1 MYWTW
6 AEINMYI
13 MTSLFAGWRGPWF
26 GDRVGR
32 GHSRPGGRRS
42 ALTYLLKSIGY
53 KLQVLARL
61 ENVYEYFINAKN
73 RILYLKRAFF
83 FRYIYVKINSYACIH
98 KSVFEMNVFTMLSLF
113 KKKKK
118 TGWRRANDIAIFTNG
133 KLTVN
138 ISSRTWDMI

>member
-6 AEINMYI
+6 AEINIYI

-42 ALTYLLKSIGY
+42 ALTYLLISIVH

-61 ENVYEYFINAKN
+61 ENVYEYFISAKN
-73 RILYLKRAFF
+73 RILYLKRAFVF
-83 FRYIYVKINSYACIH
+83 FLIYMLKQILMHVFINRYSKWMYLQC
-98 KSVFEMNVFTMLSLF
+98 SVHHYL
-113 KKKKK
+113 KKKKPAEDGPMTSLFSQSWYK
-118 TGWRRANDIAIFTNG
+118 GPNTQ
-133 KLTVN
+133 
-138 ISSRTWDMI
+138 

>member
-6 AEINMYI
+6 AEINIYI

-42 ALTYLLKSIGY
+42 ALTYLLISIVH

-61 ENVYEYFINAKN
+61 ENVYEYFISAKN
-73 RILYLKRAFF
+73 RILYLKRAFVF
-83 FRYIYVKINSYACIH
+83 FLDIYVKTNSYACIH
-98 KSVFEMNVFTMLSLF
+98 KSVFEMNVFTMLSCSSLF
-113 KKKKK
+113 KKKPAEDGPM
-118 TGWRRANDIAIFTNG
+118 TSLFSQIEN
-133 KLTVN
+133 
-138 ISSRTWDMI
+138 